1 MSGNTRIISSS
12 LVLILTCVTVLG
24 CSRTKSENVTSNGV
38 YAEMELVA
46 NEAGYTDVEVRLRVG
61 GPLSLTELELSGSD
75 RLLAHANGLT
85 QVLNASGNLL
95 DIRYKTRF
103 NFIDA
108 DTSFRIEFDRSNGIS
123 APNSVATLPQGFT
136 LSAPDGPTYTRD
148 QDITITWDPA
158 FTPDAMSATYNTIC
172 RLDPGGYYSASKGF
186 TVPDNGQ
193 FIVKASDLITSDPI
207 FADADCE
214 ITFQFNRKRYGSID
228 NNFGEGG
235 KFIARQR
242 RSITVYTNNP

>member
-1 MSGNTRIISSS
+1 MSGNTRIKSSG
-12 LVLILTCVTVLG
+12 LVLILTCITVPG
-24 CSRTKSENVTSNGV
+24 CSRTESENVASNGI
-38 YAEMELVA
+38 YAEMELVG
-46 NEAGYTDVEVRLRVG
+46 NEEGYTDVEARLRVG

-85 QVLNASGNLL
+85 QELNASGNLL

-108 DTSFRIEFDRSNGIS
+108 DTSFRIEFDRSNGTS

-136 LSAPDGPTYTRD
+136 LSAPDGLTYTRD

-158 FTPDAMSATYNTIC
+158 FTPDAMSATYKTIC

-186 TVPDNGQ
+186 GIADNGQ
-193 FIVKASDLITSDPI
+193 FIVNAADLITTDPV
-207 FADADCE
+207 FADADCKIE
-214 ITFQFNRKRYGSID
+214 FQFNRTRHGSVDD
-228 NNFGEGG
+228 NYGEGG

-242 RSITVYTNNP
+242 RSITVYTSNL